1 MSAIGSLVFCTYCGN
16 LLEGSTGDDKTILT
30 CDCCGAQNKG
40 SAHSNLRLY
49 VVDQIVDTSSKIV
62 VTKTKE
68 SAFPSEL
75 RLKRSKIQTI
85 ERSDRMNEATIEQT
99 CPECGR
105 KEMRYYTVQLRS
117 ADEGSTIFY
126 NCECGCK

>member
-1 MSAIGSLVFCTYCGN
+1 VGLKIKVLHMNN
-16 LLEGSTGDDKTILT
+16 LGVYVANQIL
-30 CDCCGAQNKG
+30 
-40 SAHSNLRLY
+40 
-49 VVDQIVDTSSKIV
+49 DTSSKSV
-62 VTKTKE
+62 VTMTKE

-85 ERSDRMNEATIEQT
+85 ERGDRMNEATIEQT

-117 ADEGSTIFY
+117 ADEGSTVFY
-126 NCECGCK
+126 NCECGYKYAQCAIKGIP

>member
-1 MSAIGSLVFCTYCGN
+1 MNAVGLKIEVVHLRN
-16 LLEGSTGDDKTILT
+16 LGIYIVHQIL
-30 CDCCGAQNKG
+30 
-40 SAHSNLRLY
+40 
-49 VVDQIVDTSSKIV
+49 DTSSKTV
-62 VTKTKE
+62 VTKTKD

-85 ERSDRMNEATIEQT
+85 ERSDRMNEATIEHT

-117 ADEGSTIFY
+117 ADEGSTVFY
-126 NCECGCK
+126 NCECGYK

>member
-1 MSAIGSLVFCTYCGN
+1 MRHLGIYIIN
-16 LLEGSTGDDKTILT
+16 QIL
-30 CDCCGAQNKG
+30 
-40 SAHSNLRLY
+40 
-49 VVDQIVDTSSKIV
+49 DTSIKTV

-85 ERSDRMNEATIEQT
+85 ERSDRMNEATIQQT

-117 ADEGSTIFY
+117 ADEGTTVFY
-126 NCECGCK
+126 NCECGYK